1 MKTAWRR
8 NVVSTSLDDI
18 TASGLVCHPV
28 LLPVTRS
35 HGGETPCNAIC
46 PIVTL
51 TDYITFDLSGKDP
64 LNICEY
70 ELIPDTFLVQCCGC

>member
-1 MKTAWRR
+1 M
-8 NVVSTSLDDI
+8 NTSLADI
-18 TASGLVCHPV
+18 SGLVCNIV

-64 LNICEY
+64 LNICKY
-70 ELIPDTFLVQCCGC
+70 ELIPDTFLVHCCGC

>member
-8 NVVSTSLDDI
+8 NVVNTSLADI
-18 TASGLVCHPV
+18 SGSGLVCNTA

-35 HGGETPCNAIC
+35 HGGGTGGNAIF

-51 TDYITFDLSGKDP
+51 TDYITNDLSEKDSNHEGMIKHG
-64 LNICEY
+64 LW
-70 ELIPDTFLVQCCGC
+70 FLDAVLW